1 MNTSDDMTV
10 GELIGLLSG
19 FDRDAVPRLAV
30 NPLFPMSHPIRAV
43 VPGTDEQ
50 GRPMVFLADG
60 EPQGYLP
67 PEVARQLTWHRPIEA
82 PRRPRRRGAVRLAEP
97 DQ

>member
-1 MNTSDDMTV
+1 MNTSGDMTV
-10 GELIGLLSG
+10 GDLVDLLSG
-19 FDRDAVPRLAV
+19 FDRNAVPRLAI

-50 GRPMVFLADG
+50 GRPMVFFADG
-60 EPQGYLP
+60 EPQSYLP
-67 PEVARQLTWHRPIEA
+67 PQVARQLTWHPPIEA
-82 PRRPRRRGAVRLAEP
+82 PRSTRRRGAVRPAES